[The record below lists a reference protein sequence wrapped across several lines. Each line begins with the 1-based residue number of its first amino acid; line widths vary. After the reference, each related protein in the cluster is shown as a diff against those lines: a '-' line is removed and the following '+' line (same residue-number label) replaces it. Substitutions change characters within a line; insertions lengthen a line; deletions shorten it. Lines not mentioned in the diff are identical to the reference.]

1 MKEKDFISLMVQET
15 LSLQESSDRAFTLYA
30 QEDIQRMCLSIENDV
45 GELLEVPK
53 NWGPFRDLM
62 GSQIFITAEND
73 SYEFLGVIS
82 QFFGY
87 DFQSVRIVLEHNQEE
102 SFNKAA

>member
-30 QEDIQRMCLSIENDV
+30 HEDIQRMCLSIENDV
-45 GELLEVPK
+45 GELLEIPK
-53 NWGPFRDLM
+53 NWGPFQNLM
-62 GSQIFITAEND
+62 GSQAYITTEND
-73 SYEFLGVIS
+73 DYEFLGVLS

-87 DFQSVRIVLEHNQEE
+87 DFQSVRIVLEQAQDE
-102 SFNKAA
+102 SFSRAA